1 MDGDLLALLQPQS
14 KGFLG
19 FRKKRKTKLLITDFK
34 SGEIEVEGKDG
45 PRKYRLKSL
54 AELYGK
60 GVGSASVE
68 PLDDRCMPLFF
79 CIEGSIVTYNRE
91 FDGSLTDGAVQI
103 TLDRLGMSPESDEAN
118 DPLAHHIQLDLRL
131 LLSTS
136 DYSRQEVRAA
146 IRKIGK
152 SVARHSR
159 ESGLRG
165 YLDFICE
172 QLRM

>member
-1 MDGDLLALLQPQS
+1 MDGDLLSLLKSQDQLFIASPEE
-14 KGFLG
+14 
-19 FRKKRKTKLLITDFK
+19 RKTRLLITDFK
-34 SGEIEVEGKDG
+34 SGEIEIEGKDG
-45 PRKYRLKSL
+45 PSQYRLKSL

-60 GVGSASVE
+60 GVGAASVE
-68 PLDDRCMPLFF
+68 PLDERYLPLFL
-79 CIEGSIVTYNRE
+79 CIEESIARYYRDD
-91 FDGSLTDGAVQI
+91 DGSLTDAAVQI

-131 LLSTS
+131 QLSVS
-136 DYSRQEVRAA
+136 DYSRQEVRSA

-159 ESGLRG
+159 ISGVRG
-165 YLDFICE
+165 YLEFICE